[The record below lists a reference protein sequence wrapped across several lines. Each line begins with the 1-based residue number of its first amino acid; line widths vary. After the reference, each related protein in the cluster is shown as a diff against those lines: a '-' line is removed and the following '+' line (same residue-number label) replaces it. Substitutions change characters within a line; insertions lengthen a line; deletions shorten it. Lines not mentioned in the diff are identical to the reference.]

1 MELAAAH
8 RPQLEDGR
16 SDGFIEER
24 LEMLIIGFIIGDY
37 SRRLVKGRLNVPRG
51 VDVIFS
57 ELSLCTKIR

>member
-1 MELAAAH
+1 MELAAAC
-8 RPQLEDGR
+8 RPQSEEGR
-16 SDGFIEER
+16 SDGLIEER
-24 LEMLIIGFIIGDY
+24 PEIITGDY